1 MGFKC
6 VIYQL
11 KGFLLVLCSG
21 QWVECHYISF
31 GETLIKV
38 LFFFGGG
45 GWEPCLRYYFM
56 SKTGNP
62 LPFLHLKFLDC
73 IY

>member
-31 GETLIKV
+31 GEISIKV
-38 LFFFGGG
+38 LFFWGGG
-45 GWEPCLRYYFM
+45 GVGTL
-56 SKTGNP
+56 SKILFYVKNGKPPSVFCN
-62 LPFLHLKFLDC
+62 LSF
-73 IY
+73 